1 MTSVDLKNL
10 SIKDLKK
17 IKHNKVKNLRKKFN
31 EYEENQ
37 DKKSLI
43 NEIQEIEKQKDKI
56 KKGKL
61 KPIIKTKQKHKT
73 KTFNDYFLECI
84 KNKMCPKQPPAHK
97 EKPLVPRIDFLAQK
111 RDF

>member
-37 DKKSLI
+37 DKKKAL
-43 NEIQEIEKQKDKI
+43 
-56 KKGKL
+56 
-61 KPIIKTKQKHKT
+61 
-73 KTFNDYFLECI
+73 
-84 KNKMCPKQPPAHK
+84 
-97 EKPLVPRIDFLAQK
+97 
-111 RDF
+111 